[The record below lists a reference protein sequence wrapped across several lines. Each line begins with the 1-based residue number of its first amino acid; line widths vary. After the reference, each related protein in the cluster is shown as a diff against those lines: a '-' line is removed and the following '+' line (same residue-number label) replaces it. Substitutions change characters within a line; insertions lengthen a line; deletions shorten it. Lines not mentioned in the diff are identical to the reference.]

1 VAASGHAAAD
11 AMLLAAGAGWVSL
24 VVACMALSM
33 LATLNGTVMSGARIP
48 YAAAR
53 DGLLWHALAKVHPRY
68 GTPAAAIVVQCVM
81 ASALLCVSGRFRE
94 LFSLAIFAEWLFYM
108 IAASAIFVFR
118 RREPQAARPYRVW
131 GFPVVPA
138 VFVLVSALL
147 LYYTFLDNLRL
158 SLGGVVVILAGLP
171 VYAYFARKRKARAGE
186 PL

>member
-1 VAASGHAAAD
+1 
-11 AMLLAAGAGWVSL
+11 M
-24 VVACMALSM
+24 C
-33 LATLNGTVMSGARIP
+33 I
-48 YAAAR
+48 R
-53 DGLLWHALAKVHPRY
+53 D
-68 GTPAAAIVVQCVM
+68 
-81 ASALLCVSGRFRE
+81 
-94 LFSLAIFAEWLFYM
+94 
-108 IAASAIFVFR
+108 
-118 RREPQAARPYRVW
+118 RPYRVW